1 MSTASAYP
9 EGMPATAP
17 PEARGLDRDGVRL
30 LVARPSGTTSVTF
43 KDLGRFLRP
52 GDLLVVNTSRTL
64 PAAVDGVRE
73 DGRRTIV
80 HFSTGLDDGRWVV
93 ELRLPDNSGPMLD
106 GRAPGTV
113 KLSGGG
119 RILIDSPYRGV
130 EGRSRL
136 LTVRPALD
144 LTVAGYLQRFGR
156 PIAYGY
162 LQEPRPIGDY
172 QTIFASE
179 PGSAEMP
186 SAGRPF
192 TERLVARL
200 VSKGVLFAPVVL
212 HTGVSSPEGA
222 EPPAAERFR
231 VPKSTAALVNH
242 TRSTGGRVVAVG
254 TTVTRALESAA
265 GERGFVSPAEG
276 WTDLVLDASRPAR
289 AVDGLITGWHAASAT
304 HLMLLESVAG
314 KDLVHQAYRAAVGA
328 GYLWHEFGDSC
339 LLLPEGDQVR

>member
-9 EGMPATAP
+9 EGMAATAP
-17 PEARGLDRDGVRL
+17 PEARGVDRDGVRL
-30 LVARPSGTTSVTF
+30 LVARPSGTTSATF
-43 KDLGRFLRP
+43 RDLGRFLHP

-64 PAAVDGVRE
+64 PAAVEGVRE

-80 HFSTGLDDGRWVV
+80 HFSSALDDGSWVV
-93 ELRLPDNSGPMLD
+93 EMRLPDNSGPMLD

-113 KLSGGG
+113 DLSGGG
-119 RILIDSPYRGV
+119 RIVIDSPYRGV

-136 LTVRPALD
+136 LKVQPVFE
-144 LTVAGYLQRFGR
+144 LTVADYLQRFGR

-162 LQEPRPIGDY
+162 LEEPRPLDDY

-192 TERLVARL
+192 SERLVARL

-231 VPKSTAALVNH
+231 VPKSTAVLVNQ
-242 TRSTGGRVVAVG
+242 S
-254 TTVTRALESAA
+254 L
-265 GERGFVSPAEG
+265 
-276 WTDLVLDASRPAR
+276 
-289 AVDGLITGWHAASAT
+289 
-304 HLMLLESVAG
+304 
-314 KDLVHQAYRAAVGA
+314 
-328 GYLWHEFGDSC
+328 
-339 LLLPEGDQVR
+339 